1 MHLWGKVSSVFVSDK
16 ILDPCTVFT
25 ALNYS
30 TAECNFSFSMPC
42 PCAQELMKSSSP
54 EFHGLLSVG
63 SLLWVLISLEQ
74 TGSSLLVNPL
84 RYV

>member
-1 MHLWGKVSSVFVSDK
+1 
-16 ILDPCTVFT
+16 
-25 ALNYS
+25 
-30 TAECNFSFSMPC
+30 
-42 PCAQELMKSSSP
+42 MKSSSP